1 MTRYADRAGSAGG
14 AARRNAAEDDGH
26 QNRESRPLTAPALT
40 ESPLPPRPPTT
51 GAAAGTPW
59 EDEGPDDRA
68 RRRGRTGPAVSDN
81 QNLLAEQR
89 RALILDEVRRR
100 GGVRVNELTRK
111 LSVSDM
117 TVRRD
122 LDALSRQGV
131 IEKVHGGAVP
141 VVEASTHEPG
151 FEAKSALE
159 LSAKEDIARAAA
171 AMAVPGSA
179 IALSGGTTTY
189 ALAHHLLEVPDLTVV
204 TNSTR
209 VAEVFHTG
217 QRAGGA
223 GGQRPGAAMVVLTG
237 GVRTPSDSLVGPVAD
252 QAIRSLHFDVLFLG
266 VHGISVEA
274 GLSTPNLGEAET
286 NRQFVRS
293 ARRVVVVADHTKWG
307 TVGLSS
313 FATLDQVDALVTDSG
328 LSAEAR
334 EEIAEYLPGL
344 VVAGESAV
352 PGEPVRGESVR
363 GESVA
368 VGESADRSVSQ
379 DG

>member
-1 MTRYADRAGSAGG
+1 MS
-14 AARRNAAEDDGH
+14 E
-26 QNRESRPLTAPALT
+26 
-40 ESPLPPRPPTT
+40 
-51 GAAAGTPW
+51 
-59 EDEGPDDRA
+59 
-68 RRRGRTGPAVSDN
+68 N

-122 LDALSRQGV
+122 LDALARQGV

-159 LSAKEDIARAAA
+159 LTAKEDIARAAA

-189 ALAHHLLEVPDLTVV
+189 ALAQQLLDVPDLTVV
-204 TNSTR
+204 TNSVR
-209 VAEVFHTG
+209 VADVFHSA
-217 QRAGGA
+217 QRSGTAGGA
-223 GGQRPGAAMVVLTG
+223 RTGAATVVLTG

-252 QAIRSLHFDVLFLG
+252 QAIASLHFDVLFLG

-274 GLSTPNLGEAET
+274 GLSTPNLAEAET
-286 NRQFVRS
+286 NRRFVHS

-307 TVGLSS
+307 KVGLSS
-313 FATLDQVDALVTDSG
+313 FANLEQVDTFVTDAG
-328 LSAEAR
+328 LPAAAR
-334 EEIAEYLPGL
+334 EEIEEHLPGL
-344 VVAGESAV
+344 LVAG
-352 PGEPVRGESVR
+352 RM
-363 GESVA
+363 
-368 VGESADRSVSQ
+368 ADGGS
-379 DG
+379 

>member
-1 MTRYADRAGSAGG
+1 MS
-14 AARRNAAEDDGH
+14 E
-26 QNRESRPLTAPALT
+26 
-40 ESPLPPRPPTT
+40 
-51 GAAAGTPW
+51 
-59 EDEGPDDRA
+59 
-68 RRRGRTGPAVSDN
+68 N

-122 LDALSRQGV
+122 LDALARQGV

-151 FEAKSALE
+151 FEAKSTLE
-159 LSAKEDIARAAA
+159 LTAKEDIARAAA

-189 ALAHHLLEVPDLTVV
+189 ALAQHLLDVPELTVV
-204 TNSTR
+204 TNSVR
-209 VAEVFHTG
+209 VAEVFHAAQRSTG
-217 QRAGGA
+217 GPRAG
-223 GGQRPGAAMVVLTG
+223 AATVVLTG

-252 QAIRSLHFDVLFLG
+252 QAIGSLHFDVLFLG

-274 GLSTPNLGEAET
+274 GLSTPNLAEAET
-286 NRQFVRS
+286 NRRFVQS

-313 FATLDQVDALVTDSG
+313 FATLEQVDTFITDSG
-328 LSAEAR
+328 LSAGAR
-334 EEIAEYLPGL
+334 EEIEEHLPGL
-344 VVAGESAV
+344 VVAGETAAGDLSE
-352 PGEPVRGESVR
+352 G
-363 GESVA
+363 
-368 VGESADRSVSQ
+368 
-379 DG
+379 

>member
-1 MTRYADRAGSAGG
+1 M
-14 AARRNAAEDDGH
+14 
-26 QNRESRPLTAPALT
+26 
-40 ESPLPPRPPTT
+40 
-51 GAAAGTPW
+51 
-59 EDEGPDDRA
+59 
-68 RRRGRTGPAVSDN
+68 SDN

-100 GGVRVNELTRK
+100 GGVRVNELTRR

-159 LSAKEDIARAAA
+159 LTAKEDIARAAA
-171 AMAVPGSA
+171 AMAVPGSS

-189 ALAHHLLEVPDLTVV
+189 ALAHHLLDVPDLTVV

-209 VAEVFHTG
+209 VADVFHTG
-217 QRAGGA
+217 QRAPGGA
-223 GGQRPGAAMVVLTG
+223 GGARPGAAMVVLTG

-266 VHGISVEA
+266 VHGISAEA

-286 NRQFVRS
+286 NRHFVRS

-313 FATLDQVDALVTDSG
+313 FATLDQVDTLVTDSG
-328 LSAEAR
+328 LSAAAR
-334 EEIAEYLPGL
+334 EEITEYLPGL
-344 VVAGESAV
+344 VVAGESET
-352 PGEPVRGESVR
+352 PGEPLES
-363 GESVA
+363 EST
-368 VGESADRSVSQ
+368 DLSVQ
-379 DG
+379 RDD

>member
-1 MTRYADRAGSAGG
+1 MS
-14 AARRNAAEDDGH
+14 E
-26 QNRESRPLTAPALT
+26 
-40 ESPLPPRPPTT
+40 
-51 GAAAGTPW
+51 
-59 EDEGPDDRA
+59 
-68 RRRGRTGPAVSDN
+68 N

-122 LDALSRQGV
+122 LDALARQGV

-151 FEAKSALE
+151 FEAKSTLE
-159 LSAKEDIARAAA
+159 LTAKEDIARAAA

-189 ALAHHLLEVPDLTVV
+189 ALAQHLLDVPELTVV
-204 TNSTR
+204 TNSVR
-209 VAEVFHTG
+209 VADVFHAAQRSTATG
-217 QRAGGA
+217 GPRAGTA
-223 GGQRPGAAMVVLTG
+223 TVVLTG

-252 QAIRSLHFDVLFLG
+252 QAIASLHFDVLFLG

-274 GLSTPNLGEAET
+274 GLSTPNLAEAET
-286 NRQFVRS
+286 NRRFVQS

-313 FATLDQVDALVTDSG
+313 FATLEQVDTFITDSG
-328 LSAEAR
+328 LSAGAR
-334 EEIAEYLPGL
+334 EEIEEHLPGL
-344 VVAGESAV
+344 VVAGQTAADLSES
-352 PGEPVRGESVR
+352 
-363 GESVA
+363 
-368 VGESADRSVSQ
+368 
-379 DG
+379 